1 MANNTFTFDD
11 DEQQPDPND
20 TAPEMTEETEP
31 EEGEGNNRNFIII
44 GAIIG
49 GVILIAL
56 ICLAVY
62 ALVYVPGLRD
72 AKLKA
77 DNTAT
82 AEAIVAERQSVIQQ
96 ATDLALS
103 ATPTGA
109 PMTETPPMDTVTPV
123 IPLKATLTPS
133 PTLEPDKATQQ
144 ALETQLA
151 NTQLTATN
159 QPPSALTAKALT
171 ATQRAKV
178 PNTGFA
184 DEVGLPGLFIA
195 ALVLMAV
202 ILLSRR
208 LRQTPLKP

>member
-11 DEQQPDPND
+11 DEQQPDPDD
-20 TAPEMTEETEP
+20 TTPEMTEETEQ
-31 EEGEGNNRNFIII
+31 EEGEGNKRNFTIIF
-44 GAIIG
+44 AILG
-49 GVILIAL
+49 GIILLVL
-56 ICLAVY
+56 ICAAIYAGVY
-62 ALVYVPGLRD
+62 LPKQKEARES
-72 AKLKA
+72 AN
-77 DNTAT
+77 NTAT
-82 AEAIVAERQSVIQQ
+82 ADAAVVERQNIIQQ

-103 ATPTGA
+103 ATPTAG
-109 PMTETPPMDTVTPV
+109 PITETPLANTITPV
-123 IPLKATLTPS
+123 IPLKATFTPS

-151 NTQLTATN
+151 NTQLTVTN

-195 ALVLMAV
+195 AIVLMAV